1 MQRFYYLY
9 MLYLLMR
16 GGELVDNIER
26 IDKVINYI
34 ETNILENIDFAKIAT
49 IACCPI
55 SQFQRIFSFITDL
68 TLSDYIR
75 RRKLSLAAVE
85 LQHSNISVLDISLKY
100 GYESHASF
108 TRAFREHHKIA
119 PSSARD
125 ENAILNIFPPISLQT
140 TIIIKKGD
148 IMLNYELISDWNTP
162 VYKNGDRAIKIF
174 PSNTPYSK
182 AMEKA
187 RTQSL
192 ASEAGLPVPFIY
204 GLQILNDG
212 KIALEMDYIKS
223 IPFPAHFMCENVT
236 DDERKKA
243 FEIVAD
249 LLRTVNSIN
258 ANDFNLPKFSQVL
271 TDEINETPFLTNQIK
286 EKVFDLLSRLETGK
300 KNLCHGDL
308 HPGNIVF
315 DGEKYWIVD
324 WDGVIGD
331 PAADA
336 CMTYFYAERWNPQ
349 YADAF
354 LRSYCLNSN
363 IKQDKVLDWLPVIAA
378 YQVNIQTEDERN
390 FILEV
395 INKWYKNT

>member
-1 MQRFYYLY
+1 MN
-9 MLYLLMR
+9 
-16 GGELVDNIER
+16 NIER

-34 ETNILENIDFAKIAT
+34 EMNILENIDFAKIAS

-55 SQFQRIFSFITDL
+55 SQFQRIFAFITEV

-75 RRKLSLAAVE
+75 KRKLSLAAVE
-85 LQHSNISVLDISLKY
+85 LQHSNISILDISLKY

-125 ENAILNIFPPISLQT
+125 ENAILNIFSPISLQT

-148 IMLNYELISDWNTP
+148 IMLNYELISDWGHHP
-162 VYKNGDRAIKIF
+162 IYKNGDRAIKIF

-187 RTQSL
+187 RAQSL
-192 ASEAGLPVPFIY
+192 AFEMGLPVPFVY
-204 GLQILNDG
+204 GVQRLDDG

-223 IPFPAHFMCENVT
+223 VPFPAHFLCESAT
-236 DDERKKA
+236 EDERKKS
-243 FEIVAD
+243 FEMVAN
-249 LLRTVNSIN
+249 LLREVNVIDAS
-258 ANDFNLPKFSQVL
+258 DLNLHKLSKVI
-271 TDEINETPFLTNQIK
+271 TDEINETPFLTNKIK
-286 EKVFDLLSRLETGK
+286 EKVLALLSRLETGK
-300 KNLCHGDL
+300 KSLCHGDFN
-308 HPGNIVF
+308 PGNIVF
-315 DGEKYWIVD
+315 DGEKHWIVD
-324 WDGVIGD
+324 WDAAIGD

-336 CMTYFYAERWNPQ
+336 CMTYFYAERWNAE

-363 IKQDKVLDWLPVIAA
+363 IKQYEVLAWLPVIAA

-395 INKWYKNT
+395 INKWY